1 MRSEPRIGQFAETR
15 RAAPRRR
22 LVRSARRLGPLLAAL
37 ASACSLGDVDHA
49 ECDTN
54 RECSASFGLGSV
66 CEADGLCAAPQTH
79 PRCTSSFPAD
89 LFSDV
94 EKHRNTI
101 VLGTLFDLQNETHL
115 ARQNSIQLAVKQINL
130 EGGIDGR
137 QFGLVFCSI
146 EPGLGDAAETTLD
159 GALAAA
165 SYLTQTLEVPALL
178 GPAGS
183 GDVSGVFQAVRPSNT
198 FLISP
203 SATSPALTA
212 IDEVD
217 PSDER
222 PGLLWRTAP
231 PDSLQGQTIAAD
243 MTARGITRVAVISQ
257 SGAYGEGLRNVFQ
270 ASFPITPDLRVF
282 SNVNQ
287 LSEAITAVGSG
298 DAEEVLFIA
307 SAQDD
312 VVTFLNAAATNAGFA
327 AKSIF
332 LTDSA
337 ATQDTIER
345 GAAALFPRIR
355 GTRPRPLDTS
365 DAVNSTFVASYA
377 AEYGSDVQP
386 FSFTSHA
393 YDMTWMTALGAS
405 WALLREGELTGLNI
419 AKGLRHLSTSQELS
433 LIPSAWGAALQR
445 FRNGESINI
454 RGASGSLDYGADNE
468 ETTGPIDVWTIDTAV
483 TPPRIVAESQIAPPP
498 PPTTA
503 P

>member
-1 MRSEPRIGQFAETR
+1 MRSEAGPRGHG
-15 RAAPRRR
+15 RA
-22 LVRSARRLGPLLAAL
+22 LLPAALL
-37 ASACSLGDVDHA
+37 ASACSLGGVDHA

-54 RECSASFGLGSV
+54 RECSAAFGLGSV
-66 CEADGLCAAPQTH
+66 CESDGLCGAPQTH

-94 EKHRNTI
+94 EKHRDTI
-101 VLGTLFDLQNETHL
+101 VFGTLFDQQNETHR
-115 ARQNSIQLAVKQINL
+115 ARQSSIQLAVKQINL

-137 QFGLVFCSI
+137 QLGLVFCSI
-146 EPGLGDAAETTLD
+146 EPGLGDTTETTLD
-159 GALAAA
+159 GAIAAA
-165 SYLTQTLEVPALL
+165 TYLTRTLEVDALL

-183 GDVSGVFQAVRPSNT
+183 GDVSGVFQSVRPSGT

-203 SATSPALTA
+203 SATSPALTE
-212 IDEVD
+212 IDEVM

-231 PDSLQGQTIAAD
+231 PDSVQGQTIAAD
-243 MTARGITRVAVISQ
+243 MVARGITRVAVISQ
-257 SGAYGEGLRNVFQ
+257 SGAYGEGLRSVFQ
-270 ASFPITPDLRVF
+270 ASFPQTAELRVF

-287 LSEAITAVGSG
+287 LSEAITAVGSSN
-298 DAEEVLFIA
+298 AEEVLFIA

-312 VVTFLNAAATNAGFA
+312 VVTFLNAAATNAGFST
-327 AKSIF
+327 KSIF

-345 GAAALFPRIR
+345 GAPALFPRIR

-365 DAVNSTFVASYA
+365 DPVNSTFVASYA

-393 YDMTWMTALGAS
+393 YDMTWMAALGAS

-419 AKGLRHLSTSQELS
+419 AKGLRHLSESQELA

-454 RGASGSLDYGADNE
+454 RGASGNLDYSPTTE
-468 ETTGPIDVWTIDTAV
+468 ETTGPIDVWTIDTTA
-483 TPPRIVAESQIAPPP
+483 TPPRIIAESQSLPPP
-498 PPTTA
+498 VTT
-503 P
+503 PSP

>member
-1 MRSEPRIGQFAETR
+1 MSTRSERGLTCTLTATL
-15 RAAPRRR
+15 A
-22 LVRSARRLGPLLAAL
+22 LV
-37 ASACSLGDVDHA
+37 SACSLGGVDHA

-54 RECSASFGLGSV
+54 RQCGASFGLGSV
-66 CEADGLCAAPQTH
+66 CESDGLCSAPVAH
-79 PRCTSSFPAD
+79 PRCASSFPAD

-94 EKHRNTI
+94 EKHRDTI
-101 VLGTLFDLQNETHL
+101 VFGTLLDQKNETHR
-115 ARQNSIQLAVKQINL
+115 ARQNSIQLAIQQIDI
-130 EGGIDGR
+130 EGGVDGR

-146 EPGLGDAAETTLD
+146 EPGLGDNAETTLD

-165 SYLTQTLEVPALL
+165 SYLTDTLEVPALL

-183 GDVSGVFQAVRPSNT
+183 SDVSAVFQAVRDRGT
-198 FLISP
+198 FVISP
-203 SATSPALTA
+203 SATSPALTE
-212 IDEVD
+212 IDEVA
-217 PSDER
+217 PTDER

-231 PDSLQGQTIAAD
+231 PDSLQGQTIALD
-243 MTARGITRVAVISQ
+243 MTARGITSVAVIAQ
-257 SGAYGEGLRNVFQ
+257 SGAYGEGLRDEFQ
-270 ASFPITPDLRVF
+270 KAFSQTPELRVF

-298 DAEEVLFIA
+298 SAQEVLFIA

-327 AKSIF
+327 SKSIF

-337 ATQDTIER
+337 ATQDTLDR

-365 DAVNSTFVASYA
+365 DTVTSTFVASYA

-386 FSFTSHA
+386 FSFTAHA

-405 WALLREGELTGLNI
+405 WALLQEGALTGVNI
-419 AKGLRHLSTSQELS
+419 AKGLRHVSSGEALA

-445 FRNGESINI
+445 FRSGESIDI
-454 RGASGSLDYGADNE
+454 RGASGRLDYEPTTE
-468 ETTGPIDVWTIDTAV
+468 ETSGPIDVWTIDTSAS
-483 TPPRIVAESQIAPPP
+483 PPRIVAESQSQPLATPAP
-498 PPTTA
+498 
-503 P
+503 